1 MTDTARQHAILIPH
15 VRRGDAIKARDWN
28 HVGEHI
34 NRQNTGVDPARQL
47 TNAADIANAPG
58 FGRFKIKTIEGDYL
72 VCVEWNG
79 QVEGHLDGSGVRVT
93 PSILV
98 ARPFLLRTVTT
109 SHNSVTFS
117 YSSDTQRTASAAGEN
132 DETQVIV
139 PAYVEDDEI
148 IAIKGITRGNGA
160 IGVANKPVLW
170 QDLNIDARAWAKQ
183 AE

>member
-1 MTDTARQHAILIPH
+1 MVDRARQHPVLIPH
-15 VRRGDAIKARDWN
+15 VRSGDPIKARDWN
-28 HVGEHI
+28 HIGEHI

-47 TNAADIANAPG
+47 ANVADISNAPG
-58 FGRFKIKTIEGDYL
+58 FGRFKIKTIESDYL

-79 QVEGHLDGSGVRVT
+79 QDEGHIGPSGARVT

-98 ARPFLLRTVTT
+98 ARPFLLRTVTA
-109 SHNSVTFS
+109 SHNSVTFV
-117 YSSDTQRTASAAGEN
+117 YTDDTTRTASATGED

-139 PAYVEDDEI
+139 PAYAVDDEI

-160 IGVANKPVLW
+160 IGVANNPVLW

-183 AE
+183 AA